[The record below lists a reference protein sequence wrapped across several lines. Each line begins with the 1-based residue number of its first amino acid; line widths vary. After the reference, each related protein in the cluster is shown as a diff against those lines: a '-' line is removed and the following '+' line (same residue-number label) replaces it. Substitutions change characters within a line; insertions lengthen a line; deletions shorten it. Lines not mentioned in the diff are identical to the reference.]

1 MHLTILDPNVG
12 IPMNVFLIIGNI
24 INLIQNIPQV
34 IKTYKIKTTGD
45 FSGWSLLLRVVS
57 NIIWTA
63 YAIEINSV
71 LMIINNTVTIVTTSY
86 IGYYKI
92 NDILNNRKKFKYI
105 QYINSVT
112 NDDNLIIEKTKKQNI
127 TYTQLELN
135 DDIV

>member
-45 FSGWSLLLRVVS
+45 FSSWSLLLRVVS

-86 IGYYKI
+86 IGYFKI
-92 NDILNNRKKFKYI
+92 NDIMKERHKKRNK
-105 QYINSVT
+105 
-112 NDDNLIIEKTKKQNI
+112 
-127 TYTQLELN
+127 YTQLELN
-135 DDIV
+135 DDPIQNV